1 MKIFWIIPLGAALA
15 AFSLAAVAADPQPS
29 AEDAQ
34 QQAQTVD
41 RLILE
46 QCDTKDAQAKK
57 DCVAEAEKDY
67 EQAAPGQ
74 QGSQGIQGSD
84 LARSQPPENLAE
96 TQPAAPEASASN
108 MREASATGPAR

>member
-1 MKIFWIIPLGAALA
+1 MKTFWITHLGAALA

-29 AEDAQ
+29 ADAQ

-57 DCVAEAEKDY
+57 DCVAQAEKDY
-67 EQAAPGQ
+67 EQSAPGR
-74 QGSQGIQGSD
+74 SQGNDS
-84 LARSQPPENLAE
+84 ARSQPPENLAE
-96 TQPAAPEASASN
+96 ARPAAPEASASN
-108 MREASATGPAR
+108 MREASATAPVR